1 MTPNSRPNL
10 GGLFTGSTPPER
22 SSAVAAQLGPRLVTA
37 PPAADSKDVTAAR
50 ESTGPS
56 PEPEPEPEPA
66 PTGGT
71 PAPNVA
77 SGPVRELGAE
87 VPPLGAPVGQSTV
100 AVALEFI
107 DLLRVVERYFAFLQV
122 VLDVNRRAAIALT
135 TAAISLPRRAGIWR

>member
-10 GGLFTGSTPPER
+10 GGLFTGNTPPER

-50 ESTGPS
+50 DITEPS
-56 PEPEPEPEPA
+56 PEPEPA
-66 PTGGT
+66 PTGDT
-71 PAPNVA
+71 PAPDVA
-77 SGPVRELGAE
+77 SGPVRELGAD

-107 DLLRVVERYFAFLQV
+107 DPLRVVERYFAFLQV

-135 TAAISLPRRAGIWR
+135 TTAISLPRRAGIWR

>member
-22 SSAVAAQLGPRLVTA
+22 SSAVPAQLGPRLVTA

-50 ESTGPS
+50 DSTEPS
-56 PEPEPEPEPA
+56 PEPEPA

-100 AVALEFI
+100 AVTLEFI
-107 DLLRVVERYFAFLQV
+107 DPLRVVERYFAFLQV